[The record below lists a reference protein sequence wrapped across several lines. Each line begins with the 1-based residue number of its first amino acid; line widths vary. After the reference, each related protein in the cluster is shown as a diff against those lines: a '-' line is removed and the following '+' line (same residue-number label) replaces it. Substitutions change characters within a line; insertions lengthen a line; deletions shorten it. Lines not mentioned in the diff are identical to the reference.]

1 MTSLVV
7 DTDNPPWLKATTEEK
22 KSVQTI
28 PDARKGDGSVSGGLS
43 GLFRFYAEAD
53 GVPPYWSQE
62 RDIWL
67 RNFLYQPGNDL
78 LLGTTS
84 TIASRVATSKWFLEG
99 PERTVNVYQKILL
112 QRIGFNAGWST
123 DIMRGAIDF
132 LTQDKGWTEERLRAG
147 KSDRQGGALGFAHMD
162 SAYIDLWT
170 DPEWPVQWRDEG
182 TKYQKGNDDVKG
194 LMHRSQVMRIVDMPS
209 PSKDLRG
216 VGLCALSRA
225 LTTARILAD
234 IAKYERERLSDL
246 PPAGILLL
254 NNMTRS
260 QWSDVEAQYDSRQQQ
275 QGNQVWRDVM
285 VAFGLNPAVPL
296 QAELLEF
303 STMPE
308 HFDKKTITEIAI
320 YSFALA
326 FNTDPREIWPVSAGT
341 LGTATEAN
349 IQHMKAKAKGHGLIL
364 ALIERAL
371 NDGLSLPP
379 TIIFKFDYQDV
390 EEDERAARIRLL
402 NAKFISILAGGGA
415 MDGAGRTPIINTK
428 QAQQWLIEQG
438 YFSQE
443 QLEEFAM
450 VEEEYQA
457 EDTEVAKAL
466 HDHDR
471 MVDLG
476 PRVRMWCDPLMPDP
490 GSQIVKVE
498 RLEKRPQKWNGWSGK
513 SLPVMGK
520 PQITKE
526 TIDQALR
533 RYGGE

>member
-1 MTSLVV
+1 MTSLQVNV
-7 DTDNPPWLKATTEEK
+7 DNPPWLKATTEEK
-22 KSVQTI
+22 RTIQTI
-28 PDARKGDGSVSGGLS
+28 PDAKQGEGMASGGLS

-53 GVPPYWSQE
+53 GVPPYWSQS
-62 RDIWL
+62 RDEWL
-67 RNFLYQPGNDL
+67 RDFLYKPNNDL

-84 TIASRVATSKWFLEG
+84 TIAARVATSKWFLEG
-99 PERTVNVYQKILL
+99 PERTVNIYQKILL

-123 DIMRGAIDF
+123 DVMRGAIDF
-132 LTQDKGWTEERLRAG
+132 LTQDKGWTEERLRAS
-147 KSDRQGGALGFAHMD
+147 KSDRTGGAIGFAHMD
-162 SAYIDLWT
+162 SAHIDVWT
-170 DPEWPVQWRDEG
+170 DPDYPVQWRDEG
-182 TKYQKGNDDVKG
+182 TRYQNGSDQFKG
-194 LMHRSQVMRIVDMPS
+194 LMHRSRVFRIVDMPS
-209 PSKDLRG
+209 PSRDLRG

-234 IAKYERERLSDL
+234 IARYERERLSDL

-254 NNMTRS
+254 NNMTRT
-260 QWSDVEAQYDSRQQQ
+260 QWDDVSKQYDTRQQQ
-275 QGNQVWRDVM
+275 QGNQVWRDTM

-326 FNTDPREIWPVSAGT
+326 FNTDPREIWPVSSGT

-349 IQHMKAKAKGHGLIL
+349 IQNMKAKAKGHGLIL

-379 TIIFKFDYQDV
+379 TITFKFDYQDV

-415 MDGAGRTPIINTK
+415 MDGAGRAPIINIQ
-428 QAQQWLIEQG
+428 QAQQWLIKQG
-438 YFSQE
+438 YFDQQE
-443 QLEEFAM
+443 LEEFAM
-450 VEEEYQA
+450 PEEDYQA

-466 HDHDR
+466 HDER
-471 MVDLG
+471 LRVDHG
-476 PRVRMWCDPLMPDP
+476 PLVRMWCDPTIPDP
-490 GSQIVKVE
+490 QARVTRVE
-498 RLEKRPQKWNGWSGK
+498 RLEKRPMRWNGWRGK
-513 SLPVMGK
+513 SVGILSK
-520 PQITKE
+520 PQLTPE
-526 TIDQALR
+526 TIEQALR
-533 RYGGE
+533 RYVRE